1 MNKIEEYLNSLKPK
15 EVIYLFVSIPIV
27 IFIIYYN
34 FVYPA
39 INEKISTLQKQE
51 KKLKKDLIKISSKIR
66 KLKVI
71 SKTLRPTAKK
81 LQNLKED
88 FKYIKYN
95 IYSLANL
102 NLDNDKVYIILSK
115 LLNQSKQLNIK
126 ASFSINWNTQFP
138 PFTKVLS
145 INIEGSGNYVNIIN
159 YIRYIESLPNI
170 TYITDIKTAINDSVT
185 TKTEKIDI
193 KLLKDSNNIYF
204 NTKLL
209 IMGIK

>member
-27 IFIIYYN
+27 IFMIYYN

-51 KKLKKDLIKISSKIR
+51 KKLKKDLIKISLKIR
-66 KLKVI
+66 KLKVV

-95 IYSLANL
+95 IHSLENL
-102 NLDNDKVYIILSK
+102 NLNDDRVYIILSK
-115 LLNQSKQLNIK
+115 LLNQSEQLNIK
-126 ASFSINWNTQFP
+126 ASFSIYWDTKFI
-138 PFTKVLS
+138 PFTKTIS
-145 INIEGSGNYVNIIN
+145 INIEGSGNYVDIIN
-159 YIRYIESLPNI
+159 YIEYIENMPNI
-170 TYITDIKTAINDSVT
+170 AYVTDIKTAINDSII
-185 TKTEKIDI
+185 TKTKKIDV